1 LARFLIYSLTQRDLS
16 MGQLEYL
23 ITTGDLYNL
32 NQLLAQNPALAK
44 NAFNDEV
51 SPLMLSCYYKKPDA
65 TNILLK
71 YLDEVDLFEA
81 AAAGKFDILAFQ
93 VYNTPELIHEYNE
106 DGFTPL
112 ALACYFGHY
121 EAARYLI
128 FKGAK
133 VNQPIKGPSGITPLH
148 LAVAGNHLDIVR
160 MLIEHNVQINTQ
172 HDTGITPLHYAAKN
186 GNLEMLVVLLEEGAD
201 VSIAMEDGSLPAD
214 LALNNGFFEIA
225 DILSI

>member
-1 LARFLIYSLTQRDLS
+1 

-32 NQLLAQNPALAK
+32 NQLLSQNPSLAK
-44 NAFNDEV
+44 NAVSDDV

-71 YLDEVDLFEA
+71 YLDEVDIFEA
-81 AAAGKFDILAFQ
+81 AAVGKFDILAYQ
-93 VYNTPELIHEYNE
+93 VYNNPEQIHEYNA

-112 ALACYFGHY
+112 ALACYFGNY

-128 FKGAK
+128 FKGADA
-133 VNQPIKGPSGITPLH
+133 NQPLNGPSGIRPIH
-148 LAVAGNHLDIVR
+148 LAVAGNHLDIAR

-201 VSIAMEDGSLPAD
+201 VSIKMDDGALPAD
-214 LALNNGFFEIA
+214 LALNNGHFEIA
-225 DILSI
+225 DILSL